1 MNFYDRHILPRIIQ
15 CSCGAP
21 MVMELRRAV
30 VPEAQGEV
38 LEIGCGGG
46 LNFPLYRRG
55 QVRRVTA
62 IDPAAPMLE
71 RARRAVERSAVP
83 VELAEAAAEAL
94 PFPAASFDSVVFTF
108 TLCSVRDHA
117 ASLAEARRVL
127 RPNGRLIFAE
137 HGLAPEAS
145 VQRWQRRI
153 EPVWSR
159 LAGGCHLTRPV
170 RAAIAPAGFEL
181 TSGGGR
187 YLPAPK
193 VFGWAEWGTA
203 RPA

>member
-1 MNFYDRHILPRIIQ
+1 MSFYDRHILPRIIQ

-30 VPEAQGEV
+30 VPQAQGEV

-55 QVRRVTA
+55 QVRGVTGVE
-62 IDPAAPMLE
+62 PAPPMLD
-71 RARRAVERSAVP
+71 RARQAVERSTVP
-83 VELAEAAAEAL
+83 VELVEAAAEAL
-94 PFPAASFDSVVFTF
+94 PFPDRSFDTVVTTF
-108 TLCSVRDHA
+108 TLCSVRDHG
-117 ASLAEARRVL
+117 ASLAELRRVL
-127 RPNGRLIFAE
+127 RPNGRLIFCE
-137 HGLAPEAS
+137 HGLAPEPG

-153 EPVWSR
+153 EPLWKR

-170 RAAIAPAGFEL
+170 RAAVAEAGFEL
-181 TSGGGR
+181 ISGDAR

-193 VFGWAEWGTA
+193 VFGWAEWGAA

>member
-1 MNFYDRHILPRIIQ
+1 MGFYDRHILPRLIQ

-21 MVMELRRAV
+21 MVMGLRRMV
-30 VPEAQGEV
+30 IPEAQGEV

-55 QVRRVTA
+55 QVRRVTGV
-62 IDPAAPMLE
+62 DPSAPLLS
-71 RARRAVERSAVP
+71 RARDAVERSGLP
-83 VELAEAAAEAL
+83 VELLEGVAEAL
-94 PFPAASFDSVVFTF
+94 PFPDESFDTVVFTF
-108 TLCSVRDHA
+108 TLCSVQGHA
-117 ASLAEARRVL
+117 QSLAEARRVL
-127 RPNGRLIFAE
+127 KPNGRLIFAE

-159 LAGGCHLTRPV
+159 LAGGCRLTRPV
-170 RAAIAPAGFEL
+170 REAITQAGFQVV
-181 TSGGGR
+181 SGDGR

-193 VFGWAEWGTA
+193 VLGWAEWGTA